1 MRRKYACSPLR
12 SWLPTALQCAW
23 PTPAGRRRGVKTD
36 LRVGWPS
43 SLPPHLGFCG
53 DLLVPKSLRNLQ
65 ENPHMVVA
73 GLCLLQAQEPQEE
86 LDRNPGIL
94 GPACPQLV
102 DQDPTRETGKPMR
115 AGPFLSEVE
124 VSFSPWV
131 PARDLGSSRRS
142 QASKVR
148 LERGGPVPQPQSSV
162 SQGRAV
168 GRGRGCSQ
176 VTAAVPTSS
185 H

>member
-1 MRRKYACSPLR
+1 
-12 SWLPTALQCAW
+12 
-23 PTPAGRRRGVKTD
+23 
-36 LRVGWPS
+36 
-43 SLPPHLGFCG
+43 
-53 DLLVPKSLRNLQ
+53 
-65 ENPHMVVA
+65 MVVA
-73 GLCLLQAQEPQEE
+73 GLRLLQVQEPQEE

-131 PARDLGSSRRS
+131 PARGLGSSRRS

-148 LERGGPVPQPQSSV
+148 LERGGPVPQPQSSG
-162 SQGRAV
+162 SQGRAEAEDA
-168 GRGRGCSQ
+168 RKSQ
-176 VTAAVPTSS
+176 LQFRHLPTRCLPS
-185 H
+185 